1 MGSLIATLVAPL
13 AAAIKQK
20 VIAYALMVCAVLLVV
35 FATAYTLDAAHSWL
49 AFRYGPISAS
59 LSVAGALLVT
69 AGVCVGFAFYIRG
82 RPVSTLPAA
91 KASLETYARLLRP
104 KFSKTGVALAAA
116 IAGGLTSFTAIA
128 SSRRLRSILSGRP
141 SHNP

>member
-35 FATAYTLDAAHSWL
+35 FASAYILDAAHSWL

-82 RPVSTLPAA
+82 GPVSTLP
-91 KASLETYARLLRP
+91 YARLLRP